1 MAPVWFLLK
10 ELAWLII
17 NIEVRNMNIELRNV
31 CRGLMNQTPTS
42 VYNVGLINQAPT
54 DESCPYYWPQ

>member
-31 CRGLMNQTPTS
+31 CRGLMNQTH
-42 VYNVGLINQAPT
+42 IFI
-54 DESCPYYWPQ
+54 